1 MADFETI
8 WPEWHVEEL
17 IGQGSYGKVYRISRE
32 SMGHVSYAAAKMI
45 DIPQDES
52 EVAALASMGMD
63 SLSIRAYFENTA
75 QGIINEIAVM
85 ESLKGARNVV
95 FIEDYRLVE
104 RKDGI
109 GWTIWIRMELLEDL
123 VSYQLS
129 HGAPSVDETVKIGID
144 ICNALECCHGHGV
157 IHRDVKPGNVFR
169 SKFGE
174 YKLGDFGISK
184 QIETATRTT
193 FSRKGTSQYMAPE
206 VAREEKYDKSA
217 DVYSLGMMLYRYLND
232 LRFPFTPRP
241 PDPVTPA
248 DMQES
253 LLRRMGGERLPAPH
267 NADKGLAEIVLRAC
281 EADPNR
287 RYASAGDLMSDLEK
301 WRDGA
306 YRTERQLAEERLEAE
321 RREREFEEKKAR
333 ERDAYEREHRR
344 VEELEA
350 VLKEREE
357 VGSVDREQTWDDV
370 DGNDDVEASMLSEG
384 GIEETE
390 VDQPVNVRLM
400 LGCLCLLLAIA
411 FLVVISSSGPSS
423 CSRAAQVNED
433 DAESADVV
441 VGGEYVGEWYVPTDT
456 DRYFVLSADGGM
468 SYGDGNHGVIAS
480 GEWAVIDEDAGA
492 IKFTLKATAGN
503 EQMFEE
509 GADEFTRMAH
519 AESSHRMTAQLYYSA
534 SEWETY
540 ARRLIT
546 ATPVSVEKE

>member
-1 MADFETI
+1 MSDFETI

-17 IGQGSYGKVYRISRE
+17 IGKGSYGKVYRISRE
-32 SMGHVSYAAAKMI
+32 SMGHISYAAAKMI
-45 DIPQDES
+45 NIPQDES

-63 SLSIRAYFENTA
+63 NLSIRTYFENTA
-75 QGIINEIAVM
+75 KSIINEIAVM

-95 FIEDYRLVE
+95 FIEDYRLIE
-104 RKDGI
+104 RKDGV

-144 ICNALECCHGHGV
+144 ICNALECCHEFGV
-157 IHRDVKPGNVFR
+157 IHRDVKPENVFR

-184 QIETATRTT
+184 QIETATRTA

-206 VAREEKYDKSA
+206 VAREEKYDKSV

-232 LRFPFTPRP
+232 LRFPFSPQP

-248 DMQES
+248 VMQES

-267 NADKGLAEIVLRAC
+267 NADEGLAEIVLRAC
-281 EADPNR
+281 EADPNK
-287 RYASAGDLMSDLEK
+287 RYVSAGRLMGDLEK
-301 WRDGA
+301 WRDGT

-321 RREREFEEKKAR
+321 CWERKRVEEWNRGRAT
-333 ERDAYEREHRR
+333 YERGYGR

-350 VLKEREE
+350 ALKERGE
-357 VGSVDREQTWDDV
+357 VGLVDSEQAWDDV
-370 DGNDDVEASMLSEG
+370 NDDAAAKVSRFGTSVED
-384 GIEETE
+384 GIEKSGDYQT
-390 VDQPVNVRLM
+390 VNVKRL
-400 LGCLCLLLAIA
+400 LVCLCLLLAIVS
-411 FLVVISSSGPSS
+411 LVIASVSSLYHCDRINTNAGSG
-423 CSRAAQVNED
+423 
-433 DAESADVV
+433 AESPDVTA
-441 VGGEYVGEWYVPTDT
+441 GGEYVGEWYVPTDT
-456 DRYFVLSADGGM
+456 DRCIVLSGDGSM

-480 GEWAVIDEDAGA
+480 GEWVVIDESVGA
-492 IKFTLKATAGN
+492 IKFTLKASTGN

-509 GADEFTRMAH
+509 GTKEFTRMAH
-519 AESSHRMTAQLYYSA
+519 AESPDRLTAQLYYST

-540 ARRLIT
+540 VRR
-546 ATPVSVEKE
+546 

>member
-8 WPEWHVEEL
+8 WPEWRVEEL

-95 FIEDYRLVE
+95 FIEDYRLIE

-144 ICNALECCHGHGV
+144 ICNALECCHGHGI
-157 IHRDVKPGNVFR
+157 IHRDVKPENVFR

-184 QIETATRTT
+184 QIETTTRTT

-206 VAREEKYDKSA
+206 VAREERYDKSA
-217 DVYSLGMMLYRYLND
+217 DVYSLGLMLYRYLND
-232 LRFPFTPRP
+232 LRLPFTPQP
-241 PDPVTPA
+241 PNPVTPA

-253 LLRRMGGERLPAPH
+253 LLRRMSGETLPAPR
-267 NADKGLAEIVLRAC
+267 NADEALAEIVLRAC

-287 RYASAGDLMSDLEK
+287 RYSSAGRLMDDLEK
-301 WRDGA
+301 WRDGT
-306 YRTERQLAEERLEAE
+306 YRTARQLAKERREAE
-321 RREREFEEKKAR
+321 RRERELEEKRFR
-333 ERDAYEREHRR
+333 EREAYERERRR

-350 VLKEREE
+350 ALKERDEI
-357 VGSVDREQTWDDV
+357 GSVGREQTWDDAG
-370 DGNDDVEASMLSEG
+370 GNDGAEVGILAKDE
-384 GIEETE
+384 IEERGG
-390 VDQPVNVRLM
+390 DKPVNLRHM
-400 LGCLCLLLAIA
+400 LACLCLLLAIA
-411 FLVVISSSGPSS
+411 CLVIVVTGGL
-423 CSRAAQVNED
+423 SRCGRAVTDDED
-433 DAESADVV
+433 TAESTDVA
-441 VGGEYVGEWYVPTDT
+441 VGGEYAGEWYVPTDT
-456 DRYFVLSADGGM
+456 DRYIVLSADGDM

-480 GEWAVIDEDAGA
+480 GEWTVIDEGAGA
-492 IKFTLKATAGN
+492 IKFTLKATVGN

-509 GADEFTRMAH
+509 GTDEFTRMAH
-519 AESSHRMTAQLYYSA
+519 VESEDRMTAQLYYSA
-534 SEWETY
+534 GEWETY
-540 ARRLIT
+540 VRR
-546 ATPVSVEKE
+546 